1 MKKIKVIAKDGA
13 YNQYVGNIYD
23 VIQEEDKHYIVNHAM
38 GNRIYSIGILKSHC
52 EEVLFIPDVESIA
65 WGTTPPKIKF
75 EVATPSSFNGLKFR
89 SMDGHD
95 YFIGTDNGYKLDVGG
110 NSKKIRRFP
119 SGAVRSDDTGRPRP
133 DWVSALAIEALGE
146 HLAGN
151 ANDFGATNYL
161 KGIPVDECLA
171 SLMRHY
177 CEYKKTGNFVDLRS
191 LAFNAVA
198 ALHTACL
205 IKDGEYKEIYSKTE
219 LVDQEAYLKELSGN
233 I

>member
-1 MKKIKVIAKDGA
+1 MKIKVIEKDGA
-13 YNQYVGNIYD
+13 YRQYVGNIYE
-23 VIQEEDKHYIVNHAM
+23 VLKEEAKHVIVNHTI
-38 GNRIYSIGILKSHC
+38 GNRTYSIGILKSHC
-52 EEVLFIPDVESIA
+52 VEVFDITGTGIGII
-65 WGTTPPKIKF
+65 GTTPPSIKF
-75 EVATPSSFNGLKFR
+75 DIQS
-89 SMDGHD
+89 
-95 YFIGTDNGYKLDVGG
+95 
-110 NSKKIRRFP
+110 SKKIRRFP

-191 LAFNAVA
+191 LAFNAIA

-205 IKDGEYKEIYSKTE
+205 IKDGDYKEIYPKTE
-219 LVDQEAYLKELSGN
+219 LVDQESYLKELGGN

>member
-1 MKKIKVIAKDGA
+1 MKIKVIEKDGA
-13 YNQYVGNIYD
+13 YSQYVGNIYE
-23 VIQEEDKHYIVNHAM
+23 VLKEEAKHVIVNHTI
-38 GNRIYSIGILKSHC
+38 GNRTYSIGILKSHC
-52 EEVLFIPDVESIA
+52 VEVYEDTGAGFYIR
-65 WGTTPPKIKF
+65 TTPPSIKF
-75 EVATPSSFNGLKFR
+75 DIQSA
-89 SMDGHD
+89 
-95 YFIGTDNGYKLDVGG
+95 
-110 NSKKIRRFP
+110 KKIRRFP

-177 CEYKKTGNFVDLRS
+177 CAYQKSRDFVDLRS

-205 IKDGEYKEIYSKTE
+205 IKDGDYKEVYPTTE
-219 LVDQEAYLKELSGN
+219 LVDQEAYLKELN
-233 I
+233 N

>member
-1 MKKIKVIAKDGA
+1 MIIKVIEKDGA
-13 YNQYVGNIYD
+13 YSQYVGKLYE
-23 VIQEEDKHYIVNHAM
+23 VQKEEASHYIVNHTM
-38 GNRIYSIGILKSHC
+38 DNRTYSIGILKSHC
-52 EEVLFIPDVESIA
+52 EEVFDITGFGVV
-65 WGTTPPKIKF
+65 GTTNPPINLNAFPGYMSASINF
-75 EVATPSSFNGLKFR
+75 EVPTA
-89 SMDGHD
+89 
-95 YFIGTDNGYKLDVGG
+95 
-110 NSKKIRRFP
+110 KKIRRFP
-119 SGAVRSDDTGRPRP
+119 SGAVRSDDTGRARP

-205 IKDGEYKEIYSKTE
+205 IKDGEYKEVYPTTE
-219 LVDQEAYLKELSGN
+219 LVDQEAYLKELNGN
-233 I
+233 N

>member
-1 MKKIKVIAKDGA
+1 MKEIKRIKVMDKDGA
-13 YNQYVGNIYD
+13 YGQYVGNIYD
-23 VIQEEDKHYIVNHAM
+23 VQQEEPKHYIVNHYM
-38 GNRIYSIGILKSHC
+38 DNHMYSIGILKSHC
-52 EEVLFIPDVESIA
+52 VELPNVSNCAIGTIPPS
-65 WGTTPPKIKF
+65 IKF
-75 EVATPSSFNGLKFR
+75 DIQP
-89 SMDGHD
+89 
-95 YFIGTDNGYKLDVGG
+95 
-110 NSKKIRRFP
+110 SKKIRRFP

-177 CEYKKTGNFVDLRS
+177 CAYKKSGDFIDLRS

-205 IKDGEYKEIYSKTE
+205 IKNGDYKEIYPKTE

-233 I
+233 N

>member
-1 MKKIKVIAKDGA
+1 MKIKVIEKDGA
-13 YNQYVGNIYD
+13 YRQYVGNIYE
-23 VIQEEDKHYIVNHAM
+23 VLKEEAKHVIVNHTI
-38 GNRIYSIGILKSHC
+38 GNRTYSIGILKSHC
-52 EEVLFIPDVESIA
+52 VEVFDITGTGIGII
-65 WGTTPPKIKF
+65 GTTPPSIKF
-75 EVATPSSFNGLKFR
+75 DIQS
-89 SMDGHD
+89 
-95 YFIGTDNGYKLDVGG
+95 
-110 NSKKIRRFP
+110 SKKIRRFP

-161 KGIPVDECLA
+161 KGIPVEECLA

-205 IKDGEYKEIYSKTE
+205 IKDGDYKEIYPKTE
-219 LVDQEAYLKELSGN
+219 LVDQEAYLKELGGN

>member
-1 MKKIKVIAKDGA
+1 MKRIKVIAKDGA
-13 YNQYVGNIYD
+13 YKQYVGNIYR
-23 VIQEEDKHYIVNHAM
+23 VLKEEASHYIVNHTM
-38 GNRIYSIGILKSHC
+38 DNRTYSIGILKSHC
-52 EEVLFIPDVESIA
+52 EEVYDLTGTGFGVV
-65 WGTTPPKIKF
+65 GTTPPSIKF
-75 EVATPSSFNGLKFR
+75 DIQPT
-89 SMDGHD
+89 
-95 YFIGTDNGYKLDVGG
+95 
-110 NSKKIRRFP
+110 KKIRRFP

-205 IKDGEYKEIYSKTE
+205 IKDGDYKEVYPTTE
-219 LVDQEAYLKELSGN
+219 LVDQEAYLKELNGN
-233 I
+233 N

>member
-1 MKKIKVIAKDGA
+1 MIIEVIEKDGA
-13 YNQYVGNIYD
+13 YKQYVGNLYR
-23 VIQEEDKHYIVNHAM
+23 VLKEEASHYIVNHPM
-38 GNRIYSIGILKSHC
+38 GNRTYSIGILKSHC
-52 EEVLFIPDVESIA
+52 VEVFDITGTGFGIV
-65 WGTTPPKIKF
+65 GTTPPSIKF
-75 EVATPSSFNGLKFR
+75 DIQS
-89 SMDGHD
+89 
-95 YFIGTDNGYKLDVGG
+95 
-110 NSKKIRRFP
+110 SKKIRRFP

-133 DWVSALAIEALGE
+133 DWVSPLAIEALGE

-205 IKDGEYKEIYSKTE
+205 IKDGDYKEIYPKTE
-219 LVDQEAYLKELSGN
+219 LVDQEAYLKELGGN

>member
-1 MKKIKVIAKDGA
+1 MKIKVIEKDGA
-13 YNQYVGNIYD
+13 YRQYVGNIYE
-23 VIQEEDKHYIVNHAM
+23 VLKEEAKHVIVNHTI
-38 GNRIYSIGILKSHC
+38 GNRTYSIGILKSHC
-52 EEVLFIPDVESIA
+52 VEVFDITGTGVGII
-65 WGTTPPKIKF
+65 GTTPPSIKF
-75 EVATPSSFNGLKFR
+75 DIQS
-89 SMDGHD
+89 
-95 YFIGTDNGYKLDVGG
+95 
-110 NSKKIRRFP
+110 SKKIRRFP

-161 KGIPVDECLA
+161 KGIPVEECLA

-205 IKDGEYKEIYSKTE
+205 IKDGDYKEIYPKTE

-233 I
+233 N

>member
-1 MKKIKVIAKDGA
+1 MKRIKVIAKDGA
-13 YNQYVGNIYD
+13 YKQYVGNIYR
-23 VIQEEDKHYIVNHAM
+23 VLKEEASHYIVNHTM
-38 GNRIYSIGILKSHC
+38 DNRTYSIGILKSHC
-52 EEVLFIPDVESIA
+52 EEVFDITGTGFGVV
-65 WGTTPPKIKF
+65 GTTSPSIKF
-75 EVATPSSFNGLKFR
+75 DIQSA
-89 SMDGHD
+89 
-95 YFIGTDNGYKLDVGG
+95 
-110 NSKKIRRFP
+110 KKIRRFP
-119 SGAVRSDDTGRPRP
+119 SGAVRSDDTGRARP

-205 IKDGEYKEIYSKTE
+205 IKDGEYKEIYPTTE
-219 LVDQEAYLKELSGN
+219 LVDQEAYLKELNGN
-233 I
+233 N

>member
-1 MKKIKVIAKDGA
+1 MKIKVIEKDGA
-13 YNQYVGNIYD
+13 YRQYVGNIYE
-23 VIQEEDKHYIVNHAM
+23 VLKEEAKHVIVNHTI
-38 GNRIYSIGILKSHC
+38 GNRTYSIGILKSHC
-52 EEVLFIPDVESIA
+52 VEVFDITGTGIGII
-65 WGTTPPKIKF
+65 GTTPPSIKF
-75 EVATPSSFNGLKFR
+75 DIQS
-89 SMDGHD
+89 
-95 YFIGTDNGYKLDVGG
+95 
-110 NSKKIRRFP
+110 SKKIRRFP

-177 CEYKKTGNFVDLRS
+177 CEYQKTGNFVDLRS

-205 IKDGEYKEIYSKTE
+205 IKDGDYKEVYPTTE
-219 LVDQEAYLKELSGN
+219 LVDQEAYLKELGGN

>member
-1 MKKIKVIAKDGA
+1 MKIKVIAKDGA
-13 YNQYVGNIYD
+13 YRQYVGNTYE
-23 VIQEEDKHYIVNHAM
+23 VLKEEPKHVIVNHTM
-38 GNRIYSIGILKSHC
+38 GNRTYSIGILKSHC
-52 EEVLFIPDVESIA
+52 VEVYEDTGAGFDIR
-65 WGTTPPKIKF
+65 TTPPSIKF
-75 EVATPSSFNGLKFR
+75 DIQSA
-89 SMDGHD
+89 
-95 YFIGTDNGYKLDVGG
+95 
-110 NSKKIRRFP
+110 KKIRRFP

-177 CEYKKTGNFVDLRS
+177 CAYQKSGDFVDLRS

-205 IKDGEYKEIYSKTE
+205 IKDGDYKEIYPKTE

>member
-1 MKKIKVIAKDGA
+1 MKIKVIEKDGA
-13 YNQYVGNIYD
+13 YRQYVGNIYE
-23 VIQEEDKHYIVNHAM
+23 VLKEEAKHVIVNHTI
-38 GNRIYSIGILKSHC
+38 GNRTYSIGILKSHC
-52 EEVLFIPDVESIA
+52 VEVFDITGTGVGII
-65 WGTTPPKIKF
+65 GTTPPSIKF
-75 EVATPSSFNGLKFR
+75 DIQS
-89 SMDGHD
+89 
-95 YFIGTDNGYKLDVGG
+95 
-110 NSKKIRRFP
+110 SKKIRRFP

-177 CEYKKTGNFVDLRS
+177 CEYQKTGNFVDLRS
-191 LAFNAVA
+191 LAFNAIA

-205 IKDGEYKEIYSKTE
+205 IKDGDYKEIYPKTE
-219 LVDQEAYLKELSGN
+219 LVDQESYLKELGGN

>member
-1 MKKIKVIAKDGA
+1 MKRIKVIAKDGA
-13 YNQYVGNIYD
+13 YKQYVGNIYR
-23 VIQEEDKHYIVNHAM
+23 VLKEEASHYIVNHTM
-38 GNRIYSIGILKSHC
+38 DNRTYSIGILKSHC
-52 EEVLFIPDVESIA
+52 EEVYDITGTGFGVV
-65 WGTTPPKIKF
+65 GTTPPIIKF
-75 EVATPSSFNGLKFR
+75 DIQST
-89 SMDGHD
+89 
-95 YFIGTDNGYKLDVGG
+95 
-110 NSKKIRRFP
+110 KKIRRFP

-205 IKDGEYKEIYSKTE
+205 IKDGEYKEVYPTTE
-219 LVDQEAYLKELSGN
+219 LVDQDAYLKELNGN
-233 I
+233 N

>member
-1 MKKIKVIAKDGA
+1 MKIKVIEKDGA
-13 YNQYVGNIYD
+13 YRQYVGNIYE
-23 VIQEEDKHYIVNHAM
+23 VLKEEAKHVIVNHTT
-38 GNRIYSIGILKSHC
+38 GNRTYSIGILKSHC
-52 EEVLFIPDVESIA
+52 VEVFDITGTGIGII
-65 WGTTPPKIKF
+65 GTTPPSIKF
-75 EVATPSSFNGLKFR
+75 DIQS
-89 SMDGHD
+89 
-95 YFIGTDNGYKLDVGG
+95 
-110 NSKKIRRFP
+110 SKKIRRFP

-161 KGIPVDECLA
+161 KGIPVEECLA

-205 IKDGEYKEIYSKTE
+205 IKDGDYKEVYPTTE
-219 LVDQEAYLKELSGN
+219 LVDQEAYLKELN
-233 I
+233 NN

>member
-23 VIQEEDKHYIVNHAM
+23 VIQEEDKHYIVNHTI
-38 GNRIYSIGILKSHC
+38 GNVTYSIGILKSHC
-52 EEVLFIPDVESIA
+52 EEVNCTNLVVK
-65 WGTTPPKIKF
+65 TTPPSIKF
-75 EVATPSSFNGLKFR
+75 DIQPT
-89 SMDGHD
+89 
-95 YFIGTDNGYKLDVGG
+95 
-110 NSKKIRRFP
+110 KKIRRFP

-205 IKDGEYKEIYSKTE
+205 IKDGEYKEIYPKTE

-233 I
+233 N

>member
-1 MKKIKVIAKDGA
+1 MKIKVMKKDGA
-13 YNQYVGNIYD
+13 YQQYVGNIYE
-23 VIQEEDKHYIVNHAM
+23 VLKEEAKHYIVNHTM
-38 GNRIYSIGILKSHC
+38 GNKEYSIGILKSHC
-52 EEVLFIPDVESIA
+52 VELPDVSNCAI
-65 WGTTPPKIKF
+65 GTTPP
-75 EVATPSSFNGLKFR
+75 SFKLWLEDKNYYP
-89 SMDGHD
+89 DT
-95 YFIGTDNGYKLDVGG
+95 FIGSEKLRYCSSGGYIYNPNIG
-110 NSKKIRRFP
+110 KKIRRFP

-205 IKDGEYKEIYSKTE
+205 IKDGDYKEIYPKTE
-219 LVDQEAYLKELSGN
+219 LVDQEAYLKELGGN

>member
-1 MKKIKVIAKDGA
+1 MIIEVIEKDGA
-13 YNQYVGNIYD
+13 YKQYVGNIYR
-23 VIQEEDKHYIVNHAM
+23 VLKEEASHYIVNHTM
-38 GNRIYSIGILKSHC
+38 GNRTYSIGILKSHC
-52 EEVLFIPDVESIA
+52 VEVFDITGAGFQMIV
-65 WGTTPPKIKF
+65 GTTPPSIKF
-75 EVATPSSFNGLKFR
+75 DIQS
-89 SMDGHD
+89 
-95 YFIGTDNGYKLDVGG
+95 
-110 NSKKIRRFP
+110 SKKIRRFP

-177 CEYKKTGNFVDLRS
+177 CEYQKTGNFVDLRS

-205 IKDGEYKEIYSKTE
+205 IKDGDYKEIYPKTE
-219 LVDQEAYLKELSGN
+219 LVDQEAYLKELGGN

>member
-1 MKKIKVIAKDGA
+1 MKRIKVIAKDGA
-13 YNQYVGNIYD
+13 YKQYVGNTYR
-23 VIQEEDKHYIVNHAM
+23 VLKEEASHYIVNHTM
-38 GNRIYSIGILKSHC
+38 GNGTYSIGILKNHC
-52 EEVLFIPDVESIA
+52 EEVFDITSTGFGIA
-65 WGTTPPKIKF
+65 STTPPSIKF
-75 EVATPSSFNGLKFR
+75 DIQHT
-89 SMDGHD
+89 
-95 YFIGTDNGYKLDVGG
+95 
-110 NSKKIRRFP
+110 KKIRRFP

-161 KGIPVDECLA
+161 KGIPVEECLA

-205 IKDGEYKEIYSKTE
+205 IKDGDYKEVYPTTE
-219 LVDQEAYLKELSGN
+219 LVDQEAYLKELNGN
-233 I
+233 N

>member
-1 MKKIKVIAKDGA
+1 MKIKVIEKDGA
-13 YNQYVGNIYD
+13 YRQYVGNIYE
-23 VIQEEDKHYIVNHAM
+23 VLKEEAKHVIVNHTI
-38 GNRIYSIGILKSHC
+38 GNRTYSIGILKSHC
-52 EEVLFIPDVESIA
+52 VEVFDITGTGIGII
-65 WGTTPPKIKF
+65 GTTPPSIKF
-75 EVATPSSFNGLKFR
+75 DIQS
-89 SMDGHD
+89 
-95 YFIGTDNGYKLDVGG
+95 
-110 NSKKIRRFP
+110 SKKIRRFP

-205 IKDGEYKEIYSKTE
+205 IKDGDYKEVYPKTE

>member
-1 MKKIKVIAKDGA
+1 MKIKVIEKDGA
-13 YNQYVGNIYD
+13 YSQYVGNTYE
-23 VIQEEDKHYIVNHAM
+23 VLKEEANHIIVNHTM
-38 GNRIYSIGILKSHC
+38 GNRTYSIGILKSHC
-52 EEVLFIPDVESIA
+52 EEVYDITGTGFGVV
-65 WGTTPPKIKF
+65 GTTPP
-75 EVATPSSFNGLKFR
+75 ETRLDVTSSPTGRLKFYNI
-89 SMDGHD
+89 DGNE
-95 YFIGTDNGYKLDVGG
+95 YLIGTDNGYELAVEGTT
-110 NSKKIRRFP
+110 KKIRRFP

-205 IKDGEYKEIYSKTE
+205 IKDGDYKEIYPTTE

-233 I
+233 N

>member
-1 MKKIKVIAKDGA
+1 MKEIKRIKVIDKDGA
-13 YNQYVGNIYD
+13 YGQYVGNIYD
-23 VIQEEDKHYIVNHAM
+23 VQQEEPKHYIVNHYM
-38 GNRIYSIGILKSHC
+38 NNHMYSIGILKSHC
-52 EEVLFIPDVESIA
+52 VEVFEEFGIV
-65 WGTTPPKIKF
+65 GTTPPSIKF
-75 EVATPSSFNGLKFR
+75 DIQP
-89 SMDGHD
+89 
-95 YFIGTDNGYKLDVGG
+95 
-110 NSKKIRRFP
+110 SKKIRRFP

-177 CEYKKTGNFVDLRS
+177 CAYQKSGDFIDLRS

-205 IKDGEYKEIYSKTE
+205 IKDGDYKEIYPKTE

-233 I
+233 N

>member
-13 YNQYVGNIYD
+13 YNQYVGNVYD
-23 VIQEEDKHYIVNHAM
+23 VIQEEDKHYIVNHTI
-38 GNRIYSIGILKSHC
+38 GNVTYSIGILKSHC
-52 EEVLFIPDVESIA
+52 EEVNYTNLVVK
-65 WGTTPPKIKF
+65 TTPPSIKF
-75 EVATPSSFNGLKFR
+75 DIQPT
-89 SMDGHD
+89 
-95 YFIGTDNGYKLDVGG
+95 
-110 NSKKIRRFP
+110 KKIRRFP

-205 IKDGEYKEIYSKTE
+205 IKDGEYKEIYPKTE

-233 I
+233 N

>member
-1 MKKIKVIAKDGA
+1 M
-13 YNQYVGNIYD
+13 
-23 VIQEEDKHYIVNHAM
+23 
-38 GNRIYSIGILKSHC
+38 
-52 EEVLFIPDVESIA
+52 
-65 WGTTPPKIKF
+65 
-75 EVATPSSFNGLKFR
+75 
-89 SMDGHD
+89 
-95 YFIGTDNGYKLDVGG
+95 
-110 NSKKIRRFP
+110 KKIRRFP

-205 IKDGEYKEIYSKTE
+205 IKDGDYKEVYPTTE

-233 I
+233 N

>member
-1 MKKIKVIAKDGA
+1 MKIKVIAKDGA
-13 YNQYVGNIYD
+13 YRQYVGNTYE
-23 VIQEEDKHYIVNHAM
+23 VLKEEAKHVIVNHTM
-38 GNRIYSIGILKSHC
+38 GNRTYSIGILKSHC
-52 EEVLFIPDVESIA
+52 VEVYEDTGAGFDIR
-65 WGTTPPKIKF
+65 TTPPSIKF
-75 EVATPSSFNGLKFR
+75 DIQSA
-89 SMDGHD
+89 
-95 YFIGTDNGYKLDVGG
+95 
-110 NSKKIRRFP
+110 KKIRRFP

-177 CEYKKTGNFVDLRS
+177 CAYQKSGDFVDLRS

-205 IKDGEYKEIYSKTE
+205 IKDGDYKEIYPKTE

-233 I
+233 N

>member
-1 MKKIKVIAKDGA
+1 MKEIKRIKVIDKDGA
-13 YNQYVGNIYD
+13 YAQYVGNIYE
-23 VIQEEDKHYIVNHAM
+23 VKQEEPKHYIVNHYM
-38 GNRIYSIGILKSHC
+38 DNHMYSIGILKSHC
-52 EEVLFIPDVESIA
+52 EEVTGTGFGVIM
-65 WGTTPPKIKF
+65 TTPPSIKF
-75 EVATPSSFNGLKFR
+75 DIQS
-89 SMDGHD
+89 
-95 YFIGTDNGYKLDVGG
+95 
-110 NSKKIRRFP
+110 SKKIRRFP

-177 CEYKKTGNFVDLRS
+177 CAYQKSGDFVDLRS

-205 IKDGEYKEIYSKTE
+205 IKDGDYKEIYPKTE

-233 I
+233 N

>member
-1 MKKIKVIAKDGA
+1 MIIKVIEKDGA
-13 YNQYVGNIYD
+13 YKQYVGNIYR
-23 VIQEEDKHYIVNHAM
+23 VLKEEASHYIVNHTM
-38 GNRIYSIGILKSHC
+38 DNRTYSIGILKSHC
-52 EEVLFIPDVESIA
+52 EEVYDITGTGFGVV
-65 WGTTPPKIKF
+65 GTTPPSIKF
-75 EVATPSSFNGLKFR
+75 DIQST
-89 SMDGHD
+89 
-95 YFIGTDNGYKLDVGG
+95 
-110 NSKKIRRFP
+110 KKIRRFP

-205 IKDGEYKEIYSKTE
+205 IKDGDYKEVYPTTE
-219 LVDQEAYLKELSGN
+219 LVDQEAYLKELNGN
-233 I
+233 N

>member
-1 MKKIKVIAKDGA
+1 MKIKVIEKDGA
-13 YNQYVGNIYD
+13 YQQYVGNIYE
-23 VIQEEDKHYIVNHAM
+23 VLKEEAKHVIVNHTI
-38 GNRIYSIGILKSHC
+38 GNRTYSIGILKSHC
-52 EEVLFIPDVESIA
+52 VEVFDITGTGIGII
-65 WGTTPPKIKF
+65 GTTPPSIKF
-75 EVATPSSFNGLKFR
+75 DIQS
-89 SMDGHD
+89 
-95 YFIGTDNGYKLDVGG
+95 
-110 NSKKIRRFP
+110 SKKIRRFP

-161 KGIPVDECLA
+161 KGIPVEECLA

-205 IKDGEYKEIYSKTE
+205 IKDGDYKEIYPKTE
-219 LVDQEAYLKELSGN
+219 LVDQEAYLKELGGN

>member
-1 MKKIKVIAKDGA
+1 MAHIFKKYEFASK
-13 YNQYVGNIYD
+13 
-23 VIQEEDKHYIVNHAM
+23 EDAI
-38 GNRIYSIGILKSHC
+38 
-52 EEVLFIPDVESIA
+52 
-65 WGTTPPKIKF
+65 
-75 EVATPSSFNGLKFR
+75 
-89 SMDGHD
+89 
-95 YFIGTDNGYKLDVGG
+95 
-110 NSKKIRRFP
+110 SK
-119 SGAVRSDDTGRPRP
+119 
-133 DWVSALAIEALGE
+133 IEALGE

-177 CEYKKTGNFVDLRS
+177 CAYQKSGDFIDLRS

-205 IKDGEYKEIYSKTE
+205 IKDGDYKEIYPKTE

-233 I
+233 N

>member
-1 MKKIKVIAKDGA
+1 MIIEVIEKDGA
-13 YNQYVGNIYD
+13 YKQYVGNLYR
-23 VIQEEDKHYIVNHAM
+23 VLKEEASHYIVNHPM
-38 GNRIYSIGILKSHC
+38 GNRTYSIGILKSHC
-52 EEVLFIPDVESIA
+52 KEVFDITGTGFGIVGTIPPS
-65 WGTTPPKIKF
+65 IKF
-75 EVATPSSFNGLKFR
+75 DIQS
-89 SMDGHD
+89 
-95 YFIGTDNGYKLDVGG
+95 
-110 NSKKIRRFP
+110 SKKIRRFP

-161 KGIPVDECLA
+161 KGIPVEECLA

-205 IKDGEYKEIYSKTE
+205 IKDGDYKEIYPKTE
-219 LVDQEAYLKELSGN
+219 LVDQESYLKELGGN

>member
-1 MKKIKVIAKDGA
+1 MKIKVIEKDGA
-13 YNQYVGNIYD
+13 YRQYVGNIYE
-23 VIQEEDKHYIVNHAM
+23 VLKEEAKHVIVNHTM
-38 GNRIYSIGILKSHC
+38 GNRTYSIGILKSHC
-52 EEVLFIPDVESIA
+52 VEVYEDTGAGFDIR
-65 WGTTPPKIKF
+65 TTPPSIKF
-75 EVATPSSFNGLKFR
+75 DIQSA
-89 SMDGHD
+89 
-95 YFIGTDNGYKLDVGG
+95 
-110 NSKKIRRFP
+110 KKIRRFP

-177 CEYKKTGNFVDLRS
+177 CAYQKSGDFIDLRS

-205 IKDGEYKEIYSKTE
+205 IKDGEYKEIYPKTE

>member
-1 MKKIKVIAKDGA
+1 MIIEVIEKDGA
-13 YNQYVGNIYD
+13 YKQYVGNIYE
-23 VIQEEDKHYIVNHAM
+23 VLKEEASHYIVNHTM
-38 GNRIYSIGILKSHC
+38 GNRTYSIGILKSHC
-52 EEVLFIPDVESIA
+52 VEVFDITGAGFQMIV
-65 WGTTPPKIKF
+65 GTTPPSIKF
-75 EVATPSSFNGLKFR
+75 DIQS
-89 SMDGHD
+89 
-95 YFIGTDNGYKLDVGG
+95 
-110 NSKKIRRFP
+110 SKKIRRFP

-177 CEYKKTGNFVDLRS
+177 CEYQKTGNFVDLRS

-205 IKDGEYKEIYSKTE
+205 IKDGDYKEIYPKTE
-219 LVDQEAYLKELSGN
+219 LVDQEAYLKELGGN

>member
-1 MKKIKVIAKDGA
+1 MKIKVIEKDGA
-13 YNQYVGNIYD
+13 YRQYVGNIYE
-23 VIQEEDKHYIVNHAM
+23 VLKEEAKHVIVNHTI
-38 GNRIYSIGILKSHC
+38 GNRTYSIGILKSHC
-52 EEVLFIPDVESIA
+52 VEVFEAQSAGSGTV
-65 WGTTPPKIKF
+65 GTTPPSIKLWLEDKNYYLDTFIGSGIIGTTPPSIKF
-75 EVATPSSFNGLKFR
+75 DIQS
-89 SMDGHD
+89 
-95 YFIGTDNGYKLDVGG
+95 
-110 NSKKIRRFP
+110 SKKIRRFP

-205 IKDGEYKEIYSKTE
+205 IKDGDYKEIYPKTE
-219 LVDQEAYLKELSGN
+219 LVDQEAYLKELGGN

>member
-1 MKKIKVIAKDGA
+1 MKIKVIEKDGA
-13 YNQYVGNIYD
+13 YRQYVGNIYE
-23 VIQEEDKHYIVNHAM
+23 VLKEEASHYIVNHTM
-38 GNRIYSIGILKSHC
+38 GNRTYSIGILKSHC
-52 EEVLFIPDVESIA
+52 VEVYDATTGGSRVDF
-65 WGTTPPKIKF
+65 GTMFTINPPINLNSFPGYWDSSIKF
-75 EVATPSSFNGLKFR
+75 DIQSA
-89 SMDGHD
+89 
-95 YFIGTDNGYKLDVGG
+95 
-110 NSKKIRRFP
+110 KKIRRFP

-161 KGIPVDECLA
+161 KGIPVEECLA

-205 IKDGEYKEIYSKTE
+205 IKDGDYKEIYPKTE
-219 LVDQEAYLKELSGN
+219 LVDQEAYLKELGGN